1 MSVGDIELR
10 RGLAR
15 SVLALL
21 SKMGRVLVVDDD
33 PTLRETLGEVLTD
46 EGYEVRLAQNGREA
60 LEELDR
66 WETDLVILDVMMP
79 VMDAYG
85 FRATLAER
93 GELIPP
99 VILLSAAPG
108 LGAAAHD
115 LGAVGVISK
124 PFRLDELLEGVQ
136 RALPSRPDSANEGA
150 HGRRELPDE
159 SVRSRP

>member
-1 MSVGDIELR
+1 MTVRPD
-10 RGLAR
+10 
-15 SVLALL
+15 
-21 SKMGRVLVVDDD
+21 RVLVVDDD

-46 EGYEVRLAQNGREA
+46 EGYEVRVAQNGRDA

-93 GELIPP
+93 RELMPP

-108 LGAAAHD
+108 LGSAAHD
-115 LGAVGVISK
+115 LGAVEVIAK
-124 PFRLDELLEGVQ
+124 PFRLHELLEGVR
-136 RALPSRPDSANEGA
+136 RALASRSATADSAPGLRA
-150 HGRRELPDE
+150 SPDE